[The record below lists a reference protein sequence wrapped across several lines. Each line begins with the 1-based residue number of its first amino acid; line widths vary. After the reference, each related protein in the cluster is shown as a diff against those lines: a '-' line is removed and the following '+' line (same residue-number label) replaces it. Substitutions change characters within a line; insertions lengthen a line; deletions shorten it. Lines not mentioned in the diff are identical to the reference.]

1 MTVGMSEGLVVVIDD
16 HEAVR
21 DSIRALLESAGL
33 VVKDYP
39 SAIAYL
45 ADPEAGGDCLLVD
58 LRMPQMSGLELQ
70 AELLRRRSQ
79 IPIILVTGHGDVTR
93 AVAAMKAGAF
103 DFIEKPFDDDSLLVS
118 IRRALGERRQSRDSA
133 AENKAASELL
143 SILTGRE
150 REVMDQLVL
159 GKSNKLIAL
168 ALGISP
174 RTVEIH
180 RARLQEKLK
189 ARDLSDLV
197 RLARAAGA
205 LH

>member
-1 MTVGMSEGLVVVIDD
+1 MSEGLVVVIDD
-16 HEAVR
+16 HESVR
-21 DSIRALLESAGL
+21 GSIRALLESAGL
-33 VVKDYP
+33 EVKDYA
-39 SAIAYL
+39 SAVAYL
-45 ADPEAGGDCLLVD
+45 ADPQAGGDCLLVD
-58 LRMPQMSGLELQ
+58 LRMPEMGGLELQ
-70 AELLRRRSQ
+70 AELTRRRSR
-79 IPIILVTGHGDVTR
+79 IPIILVTGHGDVAR

-103 DFIEKPFDDDSLLVS
+103 DFIEKPFDDDSLLAS
-118 IRRALGERRQSRDSA
+118 IRRALSAGRQNRDLE
-133 AENKAASELL
+133 AENRAASELL

-159 GKSNKLIAL
+159 GKSNKLIAH

>member
-1 MTVGMSEGLVVVIDD
+1 MSEGLVVVIDD

-21 DSIRALLESAGL
+21 DSIRVLLESAGL
-33 VVKDYP
+33 AVKDYA
-39 SAIAYL
+39 SAVAYL

-58 LRMPQMSGLELQ
+58 LRMPEMSGLELQ
-70 AELLRRRSQ
+70 AELLRRRSP
-79 IPIILVTGHGDVTR
+79 IPIILVTGHGDVAR

-103 DFIEKPFDDDSLLVS
+103 DFIEKPFDDDSLLLS
-118 IRRALGERRQSRDSA
+118 IRRALSERRQNRDSA

-159 GKSNKLIAL
+159 GKSNKLIAH

>member
-1 MTVGMSEGLVVVIDD
+1 MSEGGEDLVVVIDD

-21 DSIRALLESAGL
+21 GSIRALLESAGFA
-33 VVKDYP
+33 VKDYP

-45 ADPEAGGDCLLVD
+45 SDLEAGGDCLLVD
-58 LRMPQMSGLELQ
+58 LRMPHMSGLELQ
-70 AELLRRRSQ
+70 AELLRRQVR
-79 IPIILVTGHGDVTR
+79 IPVILVTGHGDVTR

-103 DFIEKPFDDDSLLVS
+103 DFIEKPFDDDSLLMS
-118 IRRALGERRQSRDSA
+118 IRRALTEGRQSRDAA
-133 AENKAASELL
+133 AENKAASDML
-143 SILTGRE
+143 SALTGRE

-159 GKSNKLIAL
+159 GKSNKLIAH

-180 RARLQEKLK
+180 RARLQDKLK

>member
-1 MTVGMSEGLVVVIDD
+1 MSQELVVVIDD

-21 DSIRALLESAGL
+21 GSIRALLESAGL
-33 VVKDYP
+33 AVKDYS

-45 ADPEAGGDCLLVD
+45 SDPMAGGDCLLVD
-58 LRMPQMSGLELQ
+58 LRMPQMSGLELL
-70 AELLRRRSQ
+70 AELTSRQAQ

-103 DFIEKPFDDDSLLVS
+103 DFIEKPFDDETLLLS
-118 IRRALGERRQSRDSA
+118 IRRALSAGRENRDSA
-133 AENKAASELL
+133 AENLAASELL
-143 SILTGRE
+143 AILTGRE

-159 GKSNKLIAL
+159 GKSNKLIAH

-197 RLARAAGA
+197 RLARAAGE